1 MIARSLRWRL
11 LLGAMM
17 AILVALVVAWL
28 LMTLLFERHL
38 ERRLQAE
45 MTGDA
50 LRLVADLSL
59 AADGRPLLEA
69 ELHDPRLRK
78 PAGGY
83 YWQVTAGSAALR
95 SRSLWDAA
103 LPTAADAPADD
114 WRLHRVD
121 GPFHEPVA
129 ILERRLVLDAK
140 RPPVLVQLAQDT
152 RPLATARAEFG
163 RELAAFL
170 AVLWLV
176 LSAAAWLQVA
186 LGLKPLRKVRG
197 ELAALRDSASA
208 RLPESSLREIQPLTD
223 AINSLADARE
233 HDLELARRRAADLAH
248 GLKTPLAAL
257 AAQSRRAREAGAIA
271 AADGMDRAIAA
282 IDTTIDGELAR
293 ARIATVGRHP
303 GAFTQVRLAVE
314 RVINVLEH
322 TEKGG
327 RIAFAIDIPM
337 GLQLAV
343 RSDDLAEILGA
354 VLENAVKYARRQVRV
369 AGSAG
374 PEWTRLTIEDDGPG
388 IARDRIDDALMRGG
402 RLDQSSSGNGL
413 GLSIAREL
421 VEAMGGAIEL
431 DGSSLGGLMIRFV
444 WSAGAAP
451 QAARKG
457 RWRGLGRLS

>member
-11 LLGAMM
+11 LLGAMA
-17 AILVALVVAWL
+17 AILVALVAAWL

-45 MTGDA
+45 MTRDA
-50 LRLVADLSL
+50 LALVADLSL
-59 AADGRPLLEA
+59 STEGKPMLEA
-69 ELHDPRLRK
+69 GVRDPRLQK

-83 YWQVTAGSAALR
+83 YWQVSAGSAALR
-95 SRSLWDAA
+95 SRSLWDAT
-103 LPTAADAPADD
+103 LPMTTDASADD
-114 WRLHRVD
+114 WRLRRVE
-121 GPFHEPVA
+121 GPFHEPAA
-129 ILERRLVLDAK
+129 ILERRLLLDAK

-248 GLKTPLAAL
+248 GLKTPLAAMS
-257 AAQSRRAREAGAIA
+257 AQSRRAREAGAIA

-282 IDTTIDGELAR
+282 IGMTIDGELAR
-293 ARIATVGRHP
+293 ARIAAAGRHP
-303 GAFTQVRLAVE
+303 GTLTEVRPAVE
-314 RVINVLEH
+314 RVIDVLEH

-327 RIAFAIDIPM
+327 QLAFAIDVPAS
-337 GLQLAV
+337 LLLAV
-343 RSDDLAEILGA
+343 RPDDLAEILGA

-369 AGSAG
+369 SASAGS
-374 PEWTRLTIEDDGPG
+374 EWTCLAVEDDGPG
-388 IARDRIDDALMRGG
+388 IARDRMDDALMRGG
-402 RLDQSSSGNGL
+402 RLDESSGGSGL

-431 DGSSLGGLMIRFV
+431 DGSSLGGLMIRFM
-444 WSAGAAP
+444 WGAGVVP
-451 QAARKG
+451 HRQARQPRAV
-457 RWRGLGRLS
+457 

>member
-11 LLGAMM
+11 LLGAMA
-17 AILVALVVAWL
+17 AILAALVVAWL

-45 MTGDA
+45 MTRDA
-50 LRLVADLSL
+50 LAVVADLSL
-59 AADGRPLLEA
+59 SVDGKPLLEA
-69 ELHDPRLRK
+69 GLRDPRLQK

-83 YWQVTAGSAALR
+83 YWQVSAGNAALR

-103 LPTAADAPADD
+103 LPVAAGAPADG
-114 WRLHRVD
+114 WRLRRVE

-129 ILERRLVLDAK
+129 ILERRLLLGPK

-208 RLPESSLREIQPLTD
+208 RLPVSSLREIQPLTD

-248 GLKTPLAAL
+248 GLKTPLAAM

-271 AADGMDRAIAA
+271 AADGMDRAVAA
-282 IDTTIDGELAR
+282 IGMTIEAELAR
-293 ARIATVGRHP
+293 ARIAAAGRVPHEQTDLRMTVE
-303 GAFTQVRLAVE
+303 QLVM
-314 RVINVLEH
+314 VLEH
-322 TEKGG
+322 TDKGG
-327 RIAFAIDIPM
+327 RLAFSMDVPAGLRLAIN
-337 GLQLAV
+337 AE
-343 RSDDLAEILGA
+343 DLSEVLGA
-354 VLENAVKYARRQVRV
+354 VLENAVKYARRQVKV
-369 AGSAG
+369 SASASLHSR
-374 PEWTRLTIEDDGPG
+374 TVTIEDDGPG
-388 IARDRIDDALMRGG
+388 IKSEHIAEVLLRGK
-402 RLDQSSSGNGL
+402 RLDEATTGDGL
-413 GLSIAREL
+413 GLAIAREL
-421 VEAMGGAIEL
+421 VEATSGQMEL
-431 DGSSLGGLMIRFV
+431 GESGLGGLKVSML
-444 WSAGAAP
+444 WG
-451 QAARKG
+451 G
-457 RWRGLGRLS
+457 T